1 MLHIYQSAPFS
12 SPSRQQQF
20 EAVVAALR
28 AEAGAPYTLVLANIT
43 PDPSQPDLQL
53 DAVVIRPR
61 SLTILQLIAA
71 GGLLHIPDLRASTW
85 LLDGMPL
92 ELPSEAA
99 NPFALFEQQRTVLA
113 TWLAPHLPPEAANLQ
128 FTTGLVL
135 FGAPVR
141 FGPEV
146 EARMAAVPAAS
157 TFHLLAD
164 PARFTRRLAQLA
176 TPEIDL
182 TPADLE
188 QLVHSLGIVAA
199 SPPAAAAPE
208 SDQPV
213 AAEPA
218 RAGDLLRQKAGQ
230 LWRWLGAEDV
240 DELDRRSTG
249 YEVDLEARSQEKQ
262 ELEQLRTSLQTDLS
276 QQLRA
281 METRETEREQ
291 RIQQLQQQ
299 LAAAPVAAEAPDLQA
314 QLATEKREKDALES
328 SIQAYRTELENRN
341 QELGSKIQQL
351 ENLIQRL
358 SAAPTVVPPGSTA
371 ILPEPPA
378 LPKPTAEPTPAPEPP
393 VVPLAAPAPP
403 TPPVTAAPA
412 APSPTTTVPPT
423 APKPPITAPPR
434 REQFGRPAEARQRLL
449 AGLDRWRPALR
460 QLTGRFGPWAAKV
473 RQQPRQ
479 TLYAASAGIALLVAV
494 GIVRCSSAGA
504 PVPFQEQGRYGL
516 LASNGDTLLPARY
529 TTISEFK
536 NHVAVVEQN
545 GVFGFIRDDG
555 TEVVKPA
562 YDALYPYSDGYARA
576 RVGQLYTF
584 LDATGQ
590 EFGAYYYAARDFAG
604 GYAAVLD
611 YRGWHYL
618 TGPDEPASAPV
629 IFQEAYSFEQEL
641 ARVKTQNKFTFI
653 GPEYLADT
661 TAGTAPFGRYTSAT
675 DFDAQG
681 RARVS
686 QQGRTFF
693 IDRDGDEV
701 KE

>member
-43 PDPSQPDLQL
+43 PDPTQPDLPI

-61 SLTILQLIAA
+61 SLTVLQLVPA

-92 ELPSEAA
+92 ELPGEAA
-99 NPFALFEQQRTVLA
+99 NPFALFEQQRTMLV

-157 TFHLLAD
+157 AFHLLAD

-188 QLVHSLGIVAA
+188 QLSHSLGLSAG
-199 SPPAAAAPE
+199 SPSVAAAPE
-208 SDQPV
+208 PDQPV
-213 AAEPA
+213 ATEPA
-218 RAGDLLRQKAGQ
+218 RTGDLLRQKAGQ

-262 ELEQLRTSLQTDLS
+262 ELEQLRTSLQTDLT

-299 LAAAPVAAEAPDLQA
+299 LAAAPIAAEAPDLQA
-314 QLATEKREKDALES
+314 QLAAEKREKDALES
-328 SIQAYRTELENRN
+328 SIQAYRTELESRN

-358 SAAPTVVPPGSTA
+358 SAAPTVVPPGSSATF
-371 ILPEPPA
+371 
-378 LPKPTAEPTPAPEPP
+378 PEPP
-393 VVPLAAPAPP
+393 VTPQSVPNPDPTPVAPAPAAPVLPLAPPAP
-403 TPPVTAAPA
+403 TPPVAAAPA
-412 APSPTTTVPPT
+412 APQPAT
-423 APKPPITAPPR
+423 TAPPR

-449 AGLDRWRPALR
+449 AGLDRWRPAVRHLAS
-460 QLTGRFGPWAAKV
+460 RFGPWAHKV
-473 RQQPRQ
+473 RQQPRR
-479 TLYAASAGIALLVAV
+479 TLYAVGGGVALLLAV
-494 GIVRCSSAGA
+494 GITRCGGSKA
-504 PVPFQEQGRYGL
+504 PVPFEQQGRFGL
-516 LASNGDTLLPARY
+516 LASDGDTLLPARY
-529 TTISEFK
+529 TTIGEFK
-536 NHVAVVEQN
+536 DHLAVVEQN
-545 GVFGFIRDDG
+545 GVFGFVRDDG
-555 TEVVKPA
+555 TEAVKPA

-584 LDATGQ
+584 LDAKGQ

-618 TGPDEPASAPV
+618 TGPDEPATAPV
-629 IFQEAYSFEQEL
+629 IFQEAYSFDQEL

-653 GPEYLADT
+653 RPEFLADT
-661 TAGTAPFGRYTSAT
+661 TVGTAPFGRYNSAT